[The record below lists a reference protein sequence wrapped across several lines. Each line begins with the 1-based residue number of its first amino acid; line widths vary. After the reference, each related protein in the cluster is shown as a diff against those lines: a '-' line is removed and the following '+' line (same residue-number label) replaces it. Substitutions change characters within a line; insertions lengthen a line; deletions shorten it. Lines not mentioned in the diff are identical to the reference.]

1 MERDKIKIV
10 AMIPARL
17 GSKRIKHK
25 NLRLLDGKPLVSH
38 VLEKCKEADIFSE
51 IYINSESEIF
61 KDIANDYAVKLY
73 IRNPIFATDDATNDQ
88 FILDFIEHI
97 NCDIVVQVN
106 PTSPF
111 VQADEIKGFVA
122 KMLEGDF
129 DTMLSVKREQVEG
142 FYKWKQ
148 LNFNQ
153 IEQMP
158 RSQDLEP
165 IYLHCST
172 ILAWKSKVIREKMEK
187 FNCCTYGADSK
198 VGYYT
203 FDSFANV
210 DIDNEDDFL
219 FAETI
224 IQYLKKSKNPVIK
237 YYNTDK

>member
-1 MERDKIKIV
+1 MKIV

-25 NLRLLDGKPLVSH
+25 NLRLLDEKPLVSH
-38 VLEKCKEADIFSE
+38 VLEKCKDADIFSE
-51 IYINSESEIF
+51 IYINSESKKF
-61 KDIANDYAVKLY
+61 KSVADEYGVKLY
-73 IRNPIFATDDATNDQ
+73 LRDPIFATDDATNDQ
-88 FILDFIEHI
+88 FILDFIENI

-111 VQADEIKGFVA
+111 VQADEIKGFVT

-153 IEQMP
+153 MDQMP
-158 RSQDLEP
+158 KSQDLEP

-203 FDSFANV
+203 FNSYANI
-210 DIDNEDDFL
+210 DIDTEEDFL
-219 FAETI
+219 FAEVI
-224 IQYLKKSKNPVIK
+224 IDYLKKQEDRNTFKK
-237 YYNTDK
+237 YYSIDK

>member
-1 MERDKIKIV
+1 MKIV

-38 VLEKCKEADIFSE
+38 VLEKCKDANIFSE
-51 IYINSESEIF
+51 IYINSESEVF
-61 KDIANDYAVKLY
+61 KDIANNYGVKLY
-73 IRNPIFATDDATNDQ
+73 LRDPVFATDDATNDQ

-97 NCDIVVQVN
+97 ECDILVQVN

-111 VQADEIKGFVA
+111 VQVADIKSFVTV
-122 KMLEGDF
+122 MLEGDF
-129 DTMLSVKREQVEG
+129 DTMLSVKQEQVEG
-142 FYKWKQ
+142 FYKGKPI
-148 LNFNQ
+148 NFDRIN
-153 IEQMP
+153 QMP
-158 RSQDLEP
+158 RSQDLDP

-172 ILAWKSKVIREKMEK
+172 ILAWKSKVIREQMER
-187 FNCCTYGADSK
+187 FNCCAYGGDSK

-203 FDSFANV
+203 FDSFANI

-224 IQYLKKSKNPVIK
+224 MKYLKKPKDIVKK
-237 YYNTDK
+237 YYSIDK

>member
-1 MERDKIKIV
+1 MKIV

-38 VLEKCKEADIFSE
+38 VLEKCKNADIFSE
-51 IYINSESEIF
+51 IYINSESEVFNNIT
-61 KDIANDYAVKLY
+61 NDYGVKFYL
-73 IRNPIFATDDATNDQ
+73 RDPIFATDDATNDQ

-97 NCDIVVQVN
+97 DCDIVVQIN
-106 PTSPF
+106 PTSPL
-111 VQADEIKGFVA
+111 VRSDEIKSFVTE
-122 KMLEGDF
+122 MLEGDF

-142 FYKWKQ
+142 FYRWKQ

-153 IEQMP
+153 MGQMP

-165 IYLHCST
+165 VYLHCST

-203 FDSFANV
+203 FNSFANI
-210 DIDNEDDFL
+210 DIDNEADFE

-224 IQYLKKSKNPVIK
+224 IRYMKKPRDTAKK
-237 YYNTDK
+237 YYSIDK

>member
-1 MERDKIKIV
+1 MKIV

-38 VLEKCKEADIFSE
+38 VIEKCKEADIFSE
-51 IYINSESEIF
+51 IYINSESELF
-61 KDIANDYAVKLY
+61 KDIANDFSVQLY
-73 IRNPIFATDDATNDQ
+73 LRDPIFATDDATNDQ
-88 FILDFIEHI
+88 FIFDFIKHI
-97 NCDIVVQVN
+97 DCDIVVQVN
-106 PTSPF
+106 PTSPL
-111 VQADEIKGFVA
+111 VQADEIKSFVT
-122 KMLEGDF
+122 KMLEGNF

-142 FYKWKQ
+142 FYQWEQ

-153 IEQMP
+153 MEQMP
-158 RSQDLEP
+158 RSQELEP

-203 FDSFANV
+203 FDSFANI
-210 DIDNEDDFL
+210 DIDNEDDFA

-224 IQYLKKSKNPVIK
+224 IQYLKKPKETGK
-237 YYNTDK
+237 EYYSIDK

>member
-1 MERDKIKIV
+1 MKIV

-17 GSKRIKHK
+17 GSKRIKQK

-38 VLEKCKEADIFSE
+38 VLDKCKDADIFSE
-51 IYINSESEIF
+51 IYINSESGIF
-61 KDIANDYAVKLY
+61 KSVADEYGVKLY
-73 IRNPIFATDDATNDQ
+73 IRDPIFATDDATNDQ
-88 FILDFIEHI
+88 FILDFINHI
-97 NCDIVVQVN
+97 DCDIVVQVN

-111 VQADEIKGFVA
+111 VTSNEIKSFVE
-122 KMLEGDF
+122 KMLEGNF

-142 FYKWKQ
+142 FYHWKQ

-153 IEQMP
+153 MEQMP

-172 ILAWKSKVIREKMEK
+172 ILAWRSKIIRKKMDK
-187 FNCCTYGADSK
+187 FNCCTYGADSN

-203 FDSFANV
+203 FDSYANI
-210 DIDNEDDFL
+210 DIDNESDFI

-224 IQYLKKSKNPVIK
+224 IQYLKKPKDVVKK
-237 YYNTDK
+237 YYSIDK